1 MASQYNNYNYTHG
14 VSAGQRRRTNP
25 PPPGLQNP
33 HGSRQMPVGRSGGSG
48 QLPRQHPQHQQNTMR
63 GLGPTLNSEPSGHYN
78 HPPQPYQENYNS
90 VQDVPGVPGVPC
102 VPDNQNIQNMQNV
115 QDVQDVQDVPGV
127 PDAQEYHHIQ
137 DMQDMQDMHVPAARN
152 SQDHTTLRDL
162 FAIVMEIVQEF
173 RRFQQEVRRFQQEAG
188 ERSGW
193 SVENIAIL
201 YDLFKLH
208 LGVPPQQNQS
218 WGMSGE
224 AITQANTMSRPPV
237 SVPDDPMTPTQYI
250 NPDQPH

>member
-1 MASQYNNYNYTHG
+1 MASQYSNYNYTHG

-33 HGSRQMPVGRSGGSG
+33 HSGRQMPVGRSGGSG
-48 QLPRQHPQHQQNTMR
+48 QLPRQHQQHQQHQQNTMR
-63 GLGPTLNSEPSGHYN
+63 GLGPTLNSEPSGHCN
-78 HPPQPYQENYNS
+78 HPPQPYQENYDS
-90 VQDVPGVPGVPC
+90 VQDVPGVP
-102 VPDNQNIQNMQNV
+102 DDQNIQNIQNV
-115 QDVQDVQDVPGV
+115 QDVQDMQDVQDIPGV
-127 PDAQEYHHIQ
+127 PDAQEYHH
-137 DMQDMQDMHVPAARN
+137 MQDMQDMHVPAARN
-152 SQDHTTLRDL
+152 SQDHTTLSDL
-162 FAIVMEIVQEF
+162 FAIVMEVVQEF
-173 RRFQQEVRRFQQEAG
+173 RRFQQEVRRFQQEGG

-193 SVENIAIL
+193 SGENIAIL

-237 SVPDDPMTPTQYI
+237 SVPDNPMTPTHYI
-250 NPDQPH
+250 NSDQPH